1 MKKAVLSS
9 VLVVVVQLAVAVMA
23 QAQHPTKLPRIGFL
37 GNSRSANSAR
47 IEAFQQGLR
56 DLGYVEGR

>member
-23 QAQHPTKLPRIGFL
+23 QAQQPTKLPRIGFL

-47 IEAFQQGLR
+47 IEAFSR
-56 DLGYVEGR
+56 